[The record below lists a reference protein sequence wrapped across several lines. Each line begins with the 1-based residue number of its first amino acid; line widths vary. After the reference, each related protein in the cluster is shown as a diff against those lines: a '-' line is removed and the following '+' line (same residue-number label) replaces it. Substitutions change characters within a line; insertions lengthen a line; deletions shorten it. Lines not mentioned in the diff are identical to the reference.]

1 MSGSLVFVWLLAAVL
16 AGTAVSRRDGSLG
29 DGVLY
34 GADQLVRLLPRLVVA
49 LTAAGFIAPLI
60 PGDAVGRWIGADSG
74 ALGIAIAAF
83 AGLLIPSGPVVT
95 FSLAAVLMQAGAG
108 TPQMVAFVTSWSVF
122 ALHRITIYEIPMLGW
137 RFLFVRLLSVLL
149 LPLIAGFA
157 AGAVLLAVA

>member
-1 MSGSLVFVWLLAAVL
+1 MSGSLVFIWMLAAVL
-16 AGTAVSRRDGSLG
+16 AGTAMSRRDGSLA
-29 DGVLY
+29 DGALY

-60 PGDAVGRWIGADSG
+60 PGDEVGRWLGTDSG

-95 FSLAAVLMQAGAG
+95 FSLAAVLFHAGAG

-137 RFLFVRLLSVLL
+137 RFLSVRLLSVLP

-157 AGAVLLAVA
+157 AGAVLHAVA